1 MAETFTPN
9 LNLSKPDI
17 GGSDNIW
24 GDKLNSDM
32 DKIDAQFAATGT
44 GTVIRRNAAGHAAV
58 GTGID
63 IVDAVATTRAITW
76 FSGLIQRWVLG
87 VNNAAETGSPVNSG
101 SAFFLA
107 RCDDGGNV
115 LDVPLSIDRSTGII
129 AMPQVPTAAGSPV
142 VTQATLP
149 STGALSEPVGTIKMW
164 VGAGTADPP
173 AVGGVQYYMLCDGR
187 LLTNAAFP
195 ALAAIIGTQYGGTPG
210 TNFNL
215 PDTRERVPIGHSTT
229 RTRVPQF
236 DCTAMGNSFGEGQH
250 TQIAAEVGSHAHT
263 ITDPK
268 HHHISGVPSINAPGG
283 GGGLIGGTTG
293 AAVTSDELTNITINA
308 SPAAA
313 PMNIVQP
320 SVVVQFI
327 IRVQ

>member
-1 MAETFTPN
+1 MAETTTPN
-9 LNLSKPDI
+9 LLLSQPDI

-24 GDKLNSDM
+24 GDKLNTNM
-32 DKIDAQFAATGT
+32 ATIDAQFAATGT
-44 GTVIRRNAAGHAAV
+44 GTVIRRNATGHAAV
-58 GTGID
+58 GPGID
-63 IVDAVATTRAITW
+63 IVDAVATTRAINW
-76 FSGLIQRWVLG
+76 FSGLIQRWTMG
-87 VNNAAETGSPVNSG
+87 VNNAAETGTNSG

-107 RCDDGGNV
+107 RFDDAGNV
-115 LDVPLSIDRSTGII
+115 LDVPLTIDRSTGII
-129 AMPQVPTAAGSPV
+129 AMPQAPTVAGSPV
-142 VTQATLP
+142 ITQATLTTANA
-149 STGALSEPVGTIKMW
+149 SLAEPVGTIKMW
-164 VGAGTADPP
+164 VGQGTTDPP

-195 ALAAIIGTQYGGTPG
+195 ALAAIIGTQYGGVPN

-250 TQIAAEVGSHAHT
+250 TQIAAEVGSHAHS

-293 AAVTSDELTNITINA
+293 AAVTSDELTGITINA

-320 SVVVQFI
+320 SLVVQFI